1 MVVHAGDSN
10 GSFSEGREVKL
21 PWFPCLSQE
30 FGGLQNMSPPMSLW
44 TRIEMIKFMYH
55 WQQHKQTSRRGIP
68 GNREDPFQVL
78 RPTEAWHSLTNAL
91 QLVLI
96 HTRHQHVCAHVCLY
110 ICILQKMHLVSRR
123 PPFHLPFTEQQSP
136 GEEDP

>member
-1 MVVHAGDSN
+1 MVVHTGDSD
-10 GSFSEGREVKL
+10 GSFSAGREVKL
-21 PWFPCLSQE
+21 PWFLCLSQE
-30 FGGLQNMSPPMSLW
+30 FGGFQNMSPPMSLW
-44 TRIEMIKFMYH
+44 TRIKMIKFTHH

-68 GNREDPFQVL
+68 ENREDPFQVL
-78 RPTEAWHSLTNAL
+78 RPTEAWHSLTNPL

-96 HTRHQHVCAHVCLY
+96 HTRHQCVCALACLY

-123 PPFHLPFTEQQSP
+123 PPFHLPFTERQSP